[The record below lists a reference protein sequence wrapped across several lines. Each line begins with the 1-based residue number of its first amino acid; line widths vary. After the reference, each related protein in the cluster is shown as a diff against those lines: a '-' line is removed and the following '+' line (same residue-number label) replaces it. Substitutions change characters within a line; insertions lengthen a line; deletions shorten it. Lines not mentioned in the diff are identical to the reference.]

1 MTDQYSPKEA
11 MRLLISVV
19 EQHSVYPRGNPQQV
33 SVTLSDEQWNSVVL
47 ALQIV
52 LIANNVKGSR
62 TVPPA
67 MLNEMVDASDT
78 IWKTVTD
85 TLGALATEELLRE
98 LEQDL

>member
-1 MTDQYSPKEA
+1 MSDQYTPREA
-11 MRLLISVV
+11 MKILLQTIA
-19 EQHSVYPRGNPQQV
+19 QHSTYPRGNPQQI

-62 TVPPA
+62 NVPA
-67 MLNEMVDASDT
+67 NMLNEMIDASDL
-78 IWKTVTD
+78 IWTTVSD
-85 TLGALATEELLRE
+85 TLGGLATEELLRE